1 VGVEALVVRER
12 IRFEEYH
19 EKKISLDEIITDNY
33 FDIITKIVTMEIH
46 KDEKLMQHLKNRK
59 KNKDARR
66 NNNIN

>member
-1 VGVEALVVRER
+1 VEALVVRER

>member
-1 VGVEALVVRER
+1 VEALVVRER
-12 IRFEEYH
+12 TRFEEYH